1 VSRDLRNPGKID
13 LLDLKRAEILAAARR
28 HRARQ
33 VYVFGSVARGDAQQ
47 DSDVDLL
54 IDFEPG
60 ITLVELAQLKHELE
74 SILERNVDIVSSMSL
89 PESLKT
95 QIEKDAVRL

>member
-1 VSRDLRNPGKID
+1 MD

>member
-1 VSRDLRNPGKID
+1 MSRDLRNPGKID